1 MAYGTRAESRER
13 RGFFASLGLAWRII
27 TGTLHLLKRHPKL
40 LLPLMPVFV
49 MAFLISY
56 GIYNTV
62 FFSGAVFMLLL
73 GAVFA
78 TAYALMFSFA
88 ISSRMLKQIHT
99 GQAVSLTDAV
109 SAPETVRMI
118 PRVLALSIVW
128 YGLVLVL
135 VIIEMIISAVL
146 DRISRGLGQRV
157 VRTIFGVVADALRMA
172 AFMMVVIMVFEDVG
186 LRVSFGRLREIVRD
200 NAIAAL
206 GGLALTSMATAL
218 IGLILYGIS
227 QFLGETAMAGTATLV
242 MLPAMAIGWLL
253 AIYLEQMFVA
263 GLYLYST
270 SPESPL
276 VDILLGDFV
285 GRELPQPELAEL
297 PVVETNPII

>member
-1 MAYGTRAESRER
+1 MDYGAKAEARER
-13 RGFFASLGLAWRII
+13 RGFFASLGLAWRIF

-40 LLPLMPVFV
+40 LLPLLPVFV

-56 GIYNTV
+56 SIYNMAFISSTV
-62 FFSGAVFMLLL
+62 LVLLIGAIFV
-73 GAVFA
+73 

-88 ISSRMLKQIHT
+88 ISSRMLKQIHKS
-99 GQAVSLTDAV
+99 QVVSVTDAI

-135 VIIEMIISAVL
+135 VIIEMIISAIL

-157 VRTIFGVVADALRMA
+157 VRVIFGAAADALRMA
-172 AFMMVVIMVFEDVG
+172 AFMMVAIMVFEDVG
-186 LRVSFGRLREIVRD
+186 LRPAFGRLREIVRD
-200 NAIAAL
+200 HAIAAL
-206 GGLALTSMATAL
+206 GGLALTGIATAL
-218 IGLILYGIS
+218 IGLVVYGIS
-227 QFLGETAMAGTATLV
+227 KFLGGTELAGMATVV
-242 MLPAMAIGWLL
+242 MLPVLAIGWLL
-253 AIYLEQMFVA
+253 AIYLEQMFVT

-285 GRELPQPELAEL
+285 GSDLPQPEMAEL
-297 PVVETNPII
+297 PLV